1 MRVLLCGSRTWTS
14 IPEIASVV
22 EKLPAGSVVIH
33 GAARGADSIA
43 AACAEVAGL
52 EILSFPVTNEDW
64 VRLGKIAGHLR
75 NKRMLDEGKPDVV
88 IAFLDTDN
96 ASPGT
101 HNMMAQAEAYG
112 VRVIVIRKSC
122 TSRSQEGKSSSDAGG
137 NSSAG

>member
-1 MRVLLCGSRTWTS
+1 MLSIKTS
-14 IPEIASVV
+14 LYNFA
-22 EKLPAGSVVIH
+22 L
-33 GAARGADSIA
+33 SIS
-43 AACAEVAGL
+43 ACTPVSH